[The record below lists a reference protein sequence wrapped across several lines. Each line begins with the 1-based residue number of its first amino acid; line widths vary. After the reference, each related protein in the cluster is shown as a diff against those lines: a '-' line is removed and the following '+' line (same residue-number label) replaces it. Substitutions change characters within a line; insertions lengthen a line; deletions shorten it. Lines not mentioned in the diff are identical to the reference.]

1 MTRGDIGYWILV
13 FQWALGIWALGIF
26 FVIRLSLLIPHS
38 EFGIPHLPFILS
50 LLVY

>member
-13 FQWALGIWALGIF
+13 FQWALGIF